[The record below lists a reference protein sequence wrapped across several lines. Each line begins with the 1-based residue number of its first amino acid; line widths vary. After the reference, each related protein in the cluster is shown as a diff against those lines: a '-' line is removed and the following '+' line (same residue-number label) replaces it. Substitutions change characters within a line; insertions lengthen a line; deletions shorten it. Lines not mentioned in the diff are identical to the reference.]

1 MHHIFYSK
9 LHLCI
14 VTRAWPNLIKLRA
27 PQDAKAT
34 QKTHPSTICN
44 FQFIHFWLLQINFF
58 YYICNKSKDFAAL
71 RLGPYGGVVIHLPYF
86 FWIHLSYHPT
96 FGTAIDRF

>member
-44 FQFIHFWLLQINFF
+44 FQFIHRRLAQQLIDSDAELLQNYDFYEKNFTF
-58 YYICNKSKDFAAL
+58 IFDARPCRS
-71 RLGPYGGVVIHLPYF
+71 YGGMF
-86 FWIHLSYHPT
+86 
-96 FGTAIDRF
+96 TAGSLEP